1 MPISL
6 WQDVSAS
13 RSSNPLATWTS
24 LTNAISFCRKTTLTK
39 HFKRYHPIKAEDSG
53 MPLVDEE
60 DEDGCG
66 DSDDDESGSDSEIS
80 RPETQ
85 MNRQSSYYGDHWPLP
100 CETAQHPNPSSLQG
114 PLALR
119 PKSTLDRVKLE
130 RPRSVS
136 PQLIRSIPPTD
147 CSTSSF
153 PFSRGRTMSI
163 HTQMEQNFNQIPL
176 PTPFPSEQ
184 NVKTSSS
191 PCQFPAENSMDSL
204 ASPAT
209 MQSSPT
215 SYSDISS
222 SIPDSAHSTLFF
234 GGPTSQPYAPQEE
247 PASMGYP
254 SVVPIEDTIQD
265 AGQQQYDMD
274 LKPMIQMELMY
285 EGNQMGLQQPMQNLT
300 YYDGVP
306 YQAPIEQ
313 YYSSPPAW
321 YTNIK
326 PEETWPGLMPSERVQ
341 MFAGWNQ

>member
-6 WQDVSAS
+6 WEDVSTI
-13 RSSNPLATWTS
+13 RSSDPLAVWPP
-24 LTNAISFCRKTTLTK
+24 LTNAFSFCRKTTLTK

-53 MPLVDEE
+53 MPLIDEA
-60 DEDGCG
+60 DEDPCG
-66 DSDDDESGSDSEIS
+66 DSDEDDSGSDSELS
-80 RPETQ
+80 PPETQ

-147 CSTSSF
+147 CSTSF
-153 PFSRGRTMSI
+153 PISRGRTMSI
-163 HTQMEQNFNQIPL
+163 QTQMEQDFNQIPL

-191 PCQFPAENSMDSL
+191 PCPFRTENSMDSL
-204 ASPAT
+204 ASPST

-222 SIPDSAHSTLFF
+222 VPDNAHATLFF
-234 GGPTSQPYAPQEE
+234 AGPTSQPYSPQDE
-247 PASMGYP
+247 PPSMGYQ
-254 SVVPIEDTIQD
+254 SVVPIEDPIQD

-274 LKPMIQMELMY
+274 AKPMIQTQFMC
-285 EGNQMGLQQPMQNLT
+285 EGNQMDLQQQPIQNLT
-300 YYDGVP
+300 YYDGVA
-306 YQAPIEQ
+306 YQAVTEQ

-341 MFAGWNQ
+341 MYAGWNQ